1 MWMQQGKNLP
11 MFLGTYERI
20 KTGGFEM
27 LSCFL
32 AMAMVMTTLL
42 FGYMAHEE
50 IQSQK
55 AYRRAAAKARVR

>member
-1 MWMQQGKNLP
+1 
-11 MFLGTYERI
+11 
-20 KTGGFEM
+20 M

>member
-11 MFLGTYERI
+11 TFPGKYQRI
-20 KTGGFEM
+20 RGGDSTM

-55 AYRRAAAKARVR
+55 AYRRAAARARTR